1 MIKFQ
6 LNENN
11 CVYYYY
17 NWMCS
22 QALRRCCFFSIVL
35 LVLLPRST
43 LFLSFSLRLLFSF
56 SHSQSFLLFGWAG
69 TNKAVHHIE
78 THFGNER
85 TNEKKAAATI
95 HCVYNSVQRAQRL
108 PRRWRKGS
116 NNNNNQKHE
125 KRKHFY
131 CHSLAHTRNLLN
143 NDNRINVERFDLLY
157 VLFFSSLR
165 PLSPFHRLISF
176 FVLLLNA
183 QNIVIT
189 INNHNFFLSA
199 LPFQWKFS
207 VMWSLLDQSVSFLW
221 KWMK

>member
-35 LVLLPRST
+35 LVLLSRST
-43 LFLSFSLRLLFSF
+43 LFLFAFVVFFFSLTIISPIRLSW
-56 SHSQSFLLFGWAG
+56 HKQSSPPYWNTFW
-69 TNKAVHHIE
+69 
-78 THFGNER
+78 ER

-95 HCVYNSVQRAQRL
+95 HCVYNSVQRAERL

-189 INNHNFFLSA
+189 INNHNFFFSA